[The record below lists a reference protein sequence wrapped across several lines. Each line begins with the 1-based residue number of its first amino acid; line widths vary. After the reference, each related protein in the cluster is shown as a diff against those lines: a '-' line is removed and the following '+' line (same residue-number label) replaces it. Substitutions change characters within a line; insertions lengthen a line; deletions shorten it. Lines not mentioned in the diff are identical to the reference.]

1 MKKLFSILMIFGL
14 LFGASA
20 SAEAAKESTASAAK
34 TAGTTNA
41 ANTAQKRVIIVHGYG
56 GDSKSHWFVWLKN
69 ELEKQ
74 GARVVVPNM
83 PDSFSPTPKAWIA
96 ALRETIGD
104 IDENTFIVAHSLGC
118 ISALRYIE
126 GLDARER
133 LGGVVLVGGFYEP
146 LSILPALDPFVAEPL
161 QGAKLAKM
169 IKNRVVLSAK
179 DDKVVPTSLS
189 ENLARAI
196 DAEFIQLPSGGHF
209 MKDEVGDKL
218 PIVLELL
225 QKQMGI

>member
-1 MKKLFSILMIFGL
+1 M
-14 LFGASA
+14 
-20 SAEAAKESTASAAK
+20 ESS
-34 TAGTTNA
+34 
-41 ANTAQKRVIIVHGYG
+41 AQKRVIIVHGYG

-74 GARVVVPNM
+74 GARVVAPDM
-83 PDSFSPTPKAWIA
+83 PDSLSPTPKAWIA

-146 LSILPALDPFVAEPL
+146 LSILPKLDPFVAEPL

-179 DDKVVPTSLS
+179 DDKVVLTNLS
-189 ENLARAI
+189 ENLAKAI

-225 QKQMGI
+225 HKQMGM